1 MKKTLLILALMLC
14 TIAAG
19 AQTINTMKYNTIQID
34 DVNMFYRTA
43 APRTIVGGIPAKKI
57 KDIEI

>member
-1 MKKTLLILALMLC
+1 MLC

-34 DVNMFYRTA
+34 DVKMFYRTA
-43 APRTIVGGIPAKKI
+43 APRTIVDGIPAKKI